1 MTKKSNE
8 LEESDLSLSQKAHI
22 AQRSVKKILG
32 LSNKGLY
39 AGIFFAGV
47 MILLSSSAIIFIEN
61 FGQWEYRLDSMN
73 GPVCNAGSFV
83 IGGTSPAQVLIL
95 DDQGAEKAGMIDGD
109 VIKKINDYEI
119 NSVTDLFAWKEN
131 LPNVS
136 IGDTVVV
143 MVNRYGEELFF
154 EVTTGPSNLSKDEG
168 IPMIGFWADS
178 GAICS
183 QYFILNTSLTEYD
196 IPIVLLYVWGIALIS
211 VLIAALMI
219 VALFYWRPK
228 INKVKNQLNEIKNDY
243 LEENY
248 GITFNTTIPEGRTEG
263 KKIFNMSQKV
273 FPELKKIDGSKDV
286 WKGTSKGH
294 DGYEFDCYQITNEEN
309 KDDAEIFVAKHF
321 GNELITLEK
330 LQELCDKSEKS
341 KSIIDDKYRNIF
353 RLICVGKNYDQSL
366 LNNEYVEKTL
376 EELYFES
383 SVDLILDD
391 ETSYRVLWIDYE

>member
-47 MILLSSSAIIFIEN
+47 MILLSSSAIVFIEN

-73 GPVCNAGSFV
+73 GPVCNDGSFV

-95 DDQGAEKAGMIDGD
+95 NDQGAEKAGIKDGD
-109 VIKKINDYEI
+109 IIKKINDYEI
-119 NSVTDLFAWKEN
+119 NSVSDLLAWNKN
-131 LPNVS
+131 LSNVS

-143 MVNRYGEELFF
+143 MIDRYGEELSF
-154 EVTTGPSNLSKDEG
+154 EVTTGPPNLSKDDG
-168 IPMIGFWADS
+168 LPMIGVWADS
-178 GAICS
+178 EAICS

-211 VLIAALMI
+211 VLVAAVMI
-219 VALFYWRPK
+219 VVLFYWRPK
-228 INKVKNQLNEIKNDY
+228 INKVKNQLNEIENDY
-243 LEENY
+243 LEEYY
-248 GITFNTTIPEGRTEG
+248 GITFNTTIPKGRTNGE
-263 KKIFNMSQKV
+263 KIFNMSQRV
-273 FPELKKIDGSKDV
+273 FPELKKIDGSNDV

-294 DGYEFDCYQITNEEN
+294 DGYEFDCYQTTNEEN

-321 GNELITLEK
+321 GKELITLEK

-341 KSIIDDKYRNIF
+341 RSIIDDKYREVF
-353 RLICVGKNYDQSL
+353 RVICVGKNYDQSL
-366 LNNEYVEKTL
+366 LNNEYIEKTL
-376 EELYFES
+376 EELDFAYPL
-383 SVDLILDD
+383 DLILDD
-391 ETSYRVLWIDYE
+391 ESSYRILWIDFE